1 MAAFN
6 EFIHQREMHRP
17 DDPSIRLF
25 DEIILAK
32 KNRGKA
38 SFFSSRSSTSFLSD
52 TSNHLWVSAAIPTP
66 SAKFPEGSNYNA
78 VISRTPAKLDPTLMK
93 EPRVIQGVPRVEKG
107 GNIWGNR
114 RKPVNSML
122 PVENKKTKMNLN
134 VVTDEK

>member
-1 MAAFN
+1 MTAFN
-6 EFIHQREMHRP
+6 EFIHQRETHRS
-17 DDPSIRLF
+17 DDPMIRLF

-38 SFFSSRSSTSFLSD
+38 HFFSSKSSTSFLSD
-52 TSNHLWVSAAIPTP
+52 TSNHLWVSAAVPTP
-66 SAKFPEGSNYNA
+66 SAKFPEGSNYQSI
-78 VISRTPAKLDPTLMK
+78 ISRTPAKLDPTLMK

-114 RKPVNSML
+114 RKPVSSM
-122 PVENKKTKMNLN
+122 VAADKRSKMNLN